1 MKLVHNYLQN
11 RKQRTKNGT
20 AYNLWEEIFSGV
32 PQGSILVPLLL
43 NIFLEISKYEVED
56 DLHLNT
62 NSHPTLKAV
71 FKYKNHPII
80 ISIRRFRHQVSNFD
94 FSCIGR
100 NTVLKETRSLS
111 TTEASQ
117 STVLLPSI
125 PQKKK
130 EQRMVL
136 PIAYGK
142 KFSQ

>member
-11 RKQRTKNGT
+11 CKQRTKNGT

-43 NIFLEISKYEVED
+43 NIFLEISKYEEED
-56 DLHLNT
+56 DLHLNA
-62 NSHPTLKAV
+62 NRHPTLKAV

-80 ISIRRFRHQVSNFD
+80 ISIKRFHHQVSNFD

-130 EQRMVL
+130 NRMVL